1 MKKYK
6 VVTVAT
12 SSRTRGG
19 ITSVINAYRQTSLWT
34 DWNMVWIETHID
46 RSKMAKLWILFKA
59 LFIFLYH
66 LPSTNLIHLHFSE
79 PVSAIRKLPFVFLT
93 KLFRK
98 KLLVHFHA
106 FSTNTT
112 IHGRFSFAYKYIFRS
127 ADKVIVLSNYWR
139 EEIARKWPKWPYLTD
154 KLIVVYNP
162 CTQVK
167 PMSVERQN
175 AILFAGT
182 VNQRK
187 GYQDLI
193 KAFAA
198 VKNNHPDWKLVFAGN
213 GEIGA
218 AKQLAKTLQIE
229 TNVEFLGW
237 VSGSK
242 KDMAFRQS
250 SIFCLPSYAEGLP
263 MAMLDAFSYGL
274 PVITTPVG
282 GIPDLLTDPQNALI
296 FQPGDIRALSNC
308 LTRCISDKTLR
319 DSLAESSINLSAT
332 TLNLVTITKEI
343 ACVYQK
349 LLA

>member
-6 VVTVAT
+6 VATVAT

-19 ITSVINAYRQTSLWT
+19 ITSVINAYRQTALWT
-34 DWNMVWIETHID
+34 DWNMIWIETHID
-46 RSKMAKLWILFKA
+46 RSKVAKLWILIKA

-66 LPSTNLIHLHFSE
+66 LPSTDLIHLHFSE
-79 PVSAIRKLPFVFLT
+79 PVSAIRKLPFVLLT

-106 FSTNTT
+106 FGTNTT
-112 IHGRFSFAYKYIFRS
+112 IYGRFSSAYKYIFRS
-127 ADKVIVLSNYWR
+127 ADEVIVLSNYWK
-139 EEIARKWPKWPYLTD
+139 EEIASKWPYLAD
-154 KLIVVYNP
+154 KIIVVYNP
-162 CTQVK
+162 CIQVK
-167 PMSVERQN
+167 PMLVERQK

-198 VKNNHPDWKLVFAGN
+198 VKDNYPDWKLVFAGN

-218 AKQLAKTLQIE
+218 AKQLAKSLQIE

-237 VSGSK
+237 VSGSR

-250 SIFCLPSYAEGLP
+250 AIFCLPSYAEGLP

-282 GIPDLLTDPQNALI
+282 GIPDLLTHSQNALI
-296 FQPGDIRALSNC
+296 YQPGDVQALSDC
-308 LTRCISDKTLR
+308 LTRCISDPAVR
-319 DSLAESSINLSAT
+319 DSLAESSINLSST
-332 TLNLVTITKEI
+332 TLNLTTITKELAGI
-343 ACVYQK
+343 YQK
-349 LLA
+349 ILA

>member
-6 VVTVAT
+6 VITVAT

-19 ITSVINAYRQTSLWT
+19 ITSVINAYRQTALWT

-46 RSKMAKLWILFKA
+46 RSKIAKLWILIKA
-59 LFIFLYH
+59 VFFFLYH
-66 LPSTNLIHLHFSE
+66 LPSTSLIHLHFSE
-79 PVSAIRKLPFVFLT
+79 PVSAIRKLLFVFLA

-98 KLLVHFHA
+98 KLLVHFHS
-106 FSTNTT
+106 FSTDTT
-112 IHGRFSFAYKYIFRS
+112 IHGKFSFIYKYIFRS
-127 ADKVIVLSNYWR
+127 ADNIIVLTNYWKG
-139 EEIARKWPKWPYLTD
+139 EITGKWPHIAD
-154 KLIVVYNP
+154 KIIVLYNP
-162 CTQVK
+162 CTKVE
-167 PMSVERQN
+167 PRVVERNN

-198 VKNNHPDWKLVFAGN
+198 VSSNYPEWKLVFAGN

-218 AKQLAKTLQIE
+218 AKQLAKMLQIE

-237 VSGSK
+237 VSGAK
-242 KDMAFRQS
+242 KDLAFRQA

-282 GIPDLLTDPQNALI
+282 GIPDLLTDSQNALI
-296 FQPGDIRALSNC
+296 YQPGDIRALSAC
-308 LTRCISDKTLR
+308 LTRCMSDQTLR
-319 DSLAESSINLSAT
+319 DSLAESSITLSAT
-332 TLNLVTITKEI
+332 TLNLMTITRELDFI
-343 ACVYQK
+343 YQK
-349 LLA
+349 MLA

>member
-6 VVTVAT
+6 VLTVAT

-19 ITSVINAYRQTSLWT
+19 ITSVINAYRQTTLWT

-46 RSKMAKLWILFKA
+46 RSKIAKLWILIKA
-59 LFIFLYH
+59 LVIFLYH

-79 PVSAIRKLPFVFLT
+79 PVSAIRKLLFVFLT
-93 KLFRK
+93 KLFHK

-106 FSTNTT
+106 YSIDTT
-112 IHGRFSFAYKYIFRS
+112 IHGRFSFAYKYIFGS
-127 ADKVIVLSNYWR
+127 ADKVIVLSKYWL
-139 EEIARKWPKWPYLTD
+139 EEIAYKWPYLAD
-154 KLIVVYNP
+154 KIIVLYNP
-162 CTQVK
+162 CTHVQPLV
-167 PMSVERQN
+167 VERQN
-175 AILFAGT
+175 TILFAGT
-182 VNQRK
+182 VNERK

-193 KAFAA
+193 RAFAA

-218 AKQLAKTLQIE
+218 AKQLAKILQIE

-282 GIPDLLTDPQNALI
+282 GIPDLLTDFQNALI
-296 FQPGDIRALSNC
+296 YQPGDIHALSDC
-308 LTRCISDKTLR
+308 LTKCISDQTLR
-319 DSLAESSINLSAT
+319 DSLAESSTHLSTT
-332 TLNLVTITKEI
+332 TLNLVTITKEL

-349 LLA
+349 MLT

>member
-1 MKKYK
+1 MKRYK
-6 VVTVAT
+6 VITVAT

-19 ITSVINAYRQTSLWT
+19 ITSVINAYRKTPLWT

-46 RSKMAKLWILFKA
+46 RSKIAKLRILIKSI
-59 LFIFLYH
+59 FIFLYH
-66 LPSTNLIHLHFSE
+66 LPSTDLVHLHFSE
-79 PVSAIRKLPFVFLT
+79 PVSAIRKLLFVFLT
-93 KLFRK
+93 KFFGK

-106 FSTNTT
+106 FSTDTS
-112 IHGRFSFAYKYIFRS
+112 IRGRFSFAYKYIFRR
-127 ADKVIVLSNYWR
+127 ANKVIVLTNYWR
-139 EEIARKWPKWPYLTD
+139 EEIIRKWPFLAN
-154 KLIVVYNP
+154 KLIIVYNP

-167 PMSVERQN
+167 PMIVERQKT
-175 AILFAGT
+175 ILFAGT

-193 KAFAA
+193 KAFAS

-213 GEIGA
+213 GEIEA
-218 AKQLAKTLQIE
+218 AKQLAISLHIE
-229 TNVEFLGW
+229 TSIEFLGW
-237 VSGSK
+237 VNGTK

-282 GIPDLLTDPQNALI
+282 GIPDFLTDSQNALM
-296 FQPGDIRALSNC
+296 FQPGDIMALSNC
-308 LTRCISDKTLR
+308 LNKCISDQALR
-319 DSLAESSINLSAT
+319 KSLAEHSLDLSAT
-332 TLNLVTITKEI
+332 TLNLTTITKEL

>member
-19 ITSVINAYRQTSLWT
+19 ITSVINAYRQSTLWT

-46 RSKMAKLWILFKA
+46 RSKIAKLWILIKG

-66 LPSTNLIHLHFSE
+66 LPSANLIHLHFSE
-79 PVSAIRKLPFVFLT
+79 PVSAVRKLLFVFLT
-93 KLFRK
+93 KLFHK

-112 IHGRFSFAYKYIFRS
+112 IHGRVSFVYKYIFRN
-127 ADKVIVLSNYWR
+127 ADKIIVLSNYWR
-139 EEIARKWPKWPYLTD
+139 EEIAHKWPYLTN
-154 KLIVVYNP
+154 KIMVIYNP

-167 PMSVERQN
+167 PMLIERQN

-198 VKNNHPDWKLVFAGN
+198 VKDDHPNWKLVFAGN
-213 GEIGA
+213 GEIEA
-218 AKQLAKTLQIE
+218 AKQLAKTLQID

-237 VSGSK
+237 VSGSS

-282 GIPDLLTDPQNALI
+282 GIPDLLTDSQNALI
-296 FQPGDIRALSNC
+296 YQPGDIRALSHC
-308 LTRCISDKTLR
+308 LTKCISDLAVR
-319 DSLAESSINLSAT
+319 NSLAESSFKMSAT
-332 TLNLVTITKEI
+332 TLNLTTITKELASI
-343 ACVYQK
+343 YQQM
-349 LLA
+349 LA

>member
-19 ITSVINAYRQTSLWT
+19 ITSVINAYRQTDLWT

-46 RSKMAKLWILFKA
+46 RSKIAKLLILIKA
-59 LFIFLYH
+59 IFVFLYH

-79 PVSAIRKLPFVFLT
+79 PVSAIRKLLFVFLT
-93 KLFRK
+93 KLFHK

-106 FSTNTT
+106 FSTSTT
-112 IHGRFSFAYKYIFRS
+112 IYGRFDFAYKYIFQS
-127 ADKVIVLSNYWR
+127 ADKIIVLSSYWK
-139 EEIARKWPKWPYLTD
+139 EEISQKWPSLSD
-154 KLIVVYNP
+154 KIIVLYNP
-162 CTQVK
+162 CAQVK
-167 PMSVERQN
+167 AMSVERQN
-175 AILFAGT
+175 SILFAGT

-193 KAFAA
+193 KAFAT
-198 VKNNHPDWKLVFAGN
+198 VKDDHPDWKLVFAGN

-218 AKQLAKTLQIE
+218 AKQLAESLQIK

-237 VSGSK
+237 VNGSE

-263 MAMLDAFSYGL
+263 MAVLDAFSYGL

-282 GIPDLLTDPQNALI
+282 GIPDLLTDSQNALI
-296 FQPGDIRALSNC
+296 YSPGDIQALSKC
-308 LTRCISDKTLR
+308 LTRCISDQNLR
-319 DSLAESSINLSAT
+319 HSLAKSSFNLSIT
-332 TLNLVTITKEI
+332 TLNLETITSELDCIYRKI
-343 ACVYQK
+343 
-349 LLA
+349 LA